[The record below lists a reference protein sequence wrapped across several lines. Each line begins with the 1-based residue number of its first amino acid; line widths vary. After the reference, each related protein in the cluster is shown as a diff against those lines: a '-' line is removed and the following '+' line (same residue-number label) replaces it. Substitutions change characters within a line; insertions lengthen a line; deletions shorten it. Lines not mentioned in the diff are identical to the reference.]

1 MFLCRGLPLCF
12 PFDPLEI
19 KLIIDKLLFY
29 YRILFQLF
37 YYRILVG
44 APLATSAD
52 PILNT
57 HQQTGALYKC
67 AIDLKNP
74 AVITD
79 CTELEYPDTNCEL
92 YKHHMSC
99 CCNSVSSLYLA

>member
-1 MFLCRGLPLCF
+1 MVVCRGVPLRF
-12 PFDPLEI
+12 PFDRLRM
-19 KLIIDKLLFY
+19 KLIIDKL
-29 YRILFQLF
+29 LF

-99 CCNSVSSLYLA
+99 CCNSTSSLYLA

>member
-1 MFLCRGLPLCF
+1 MVLCRGLPLCF
-12 PFDPLEI
+12 PFDPLKI

-37 YYRILVG
+37 CYRILVG

-99 CCNSVSSLYLA
+99 CCNSASSLYLA